1 MSYPSPPEPP
11 GSAGGYGRQ
20 PGPPPAMPPCPPPD
34 PPGPPGMPPGPG
46 GPSPQGVPGPQP
58 GMPLPP
64 PKKNTGRTCLT
75 AFLGVV
81 GALALLAG
89 GALAAH
95 TVSNAQQD
103 IPNRTGYGPAMW
115 RNQPVDKLFP
125 KALGP
130 KADAQ
135 SGADDPKS
143 AEWHRL
149 GISEKTGCADAL
161 TGALAAEAEKRGCKA
176 VLRAT
181 YADPTGNFVATV
193 ALIVLPEVE
202 DPEEGIGTF
211 FDAERD
217 KDTESHGVKALRVP
231 DTVAAGWKDSRR
243 NGSDGMQATGLHL
256 PYAVAASA
264 GSADGRKAGR
274 LPGQWGRTEH
284 DAKSDRMPWR
294 EGAETL
300 AHDLDVHLGDLLM
313 EETS

>member
-1 MSYPSPPEPP
+1 
-11 GSAGGYGRQ
+11 
-20 PGPPPAMPPCPPPD
+20 MPQS
-34 PPGPPGMPPGPG
+34 GMPPTGMPG
-46 GPSPQGVPGPQP
+46 GGMQP

-103 IPNRTGYGPAMW
+103 VANRSGYGPVMW
-115 RNQPVDKLFP
+115 RNERVDKLFP
-125 KALGP
+125 KTLGP
-130 KADAQ
+130 RTDAQ

-161 TGALAAEAEKRGCKA
+161 TGTLADEAEKRGCKA

-181 YADPTGNFVATV
+181 YADPTGNVVATV
-193 ALIVLPEVE
+193 ALIVLPEAA
-202 DPEEGIGTF
+202 DPEEGMGTF
-211 FDAERD
+211 FDAEKD
-217 KDTESHGVKALRVP
+217 KRTESHGVKALPVP
-231 DTVAAGWKDSRR
+231 DTVAADWKDSRR
-243 NGSDGMQATGLHL
+243 NGSDGVQATGLHL
-256 PYAVAASA
+256 PYALAASA

-274 LPGQWGRTEH
+274 LPGQWGRTEL

-294 EGAETL
+294 EAAQTL
-300 AHDLDVHLGDLLM
+300 AHDLDLHLADLLL

>member
-1 MSYPSPPEPP
+1 M
-11 GSAGGYGRQ
+11 
-20 PGPPPAMPPCPPPD
+20 
-34 PPGPPGMPPGPG
+34 
-46 GPSPQGVPGPQP
+46 QP

-103 IPNRTGYGPAMW
+103 VSNRTGYGPAMW
-115 RNQPVDKLFP
+115 RNEPVDKLFP
-125 KALGP
+125 KTLGP

-135 SGADDPKS
+135 SEADDPKS

-149 GISEKTGCADAL
+149 GISEQTGCAEAL
-161 TGALAAEAEKRGCKA
+161 TGTLAAEAEKRGCKA

-202 DPEEGIGTF
+202 NPEEGMGTF

-217 KDTESHGVKALRVP
+217 KRTESHGVKALAVP
-231 DTVAAGWKDSRR
+231 DTVAADWKDSRR
-243 NGSDGMQATGLHL
+243 NGTDGMQATGLHL
-256 PYAVAASA
+256 PYAIAASA

-274 LPGQWGRTEH
+274 LPGQWGRTEL

-300 AHDLDVHLGDLLM
+300 AHDLDVHIGDLLL